1 MKFQFLLNALKRI
14 LFLLT
19 REKPL
24 EKSFDTPLSLKH
36 DELVAICVG
45 HSRKGDK
52 GAVNVKGD
60 SEWKYN
66 SKVAK
71 ALKKELTKRG
81 IDSKVYSSYEGK
93 TYRASMDFIKGK
105 LKEDKAELALEL
117 HFNAYTGRAKGCSM
131 LYSSSKKDSKKLA
144 EELQFSVLKDFDT
157 IDRGTKGLN
166 KGNRGFLFTDNYHI
180 PAVLC
185 EPFFGDNKQDCELF
199 SDYILLASSYAN
211 GIEQFLVRKVNK

>member
-1 MKFQFLLNALKRI
+1 MKFQFLLNVLKRI
-14 LFLLT
+14 LSLLKKGRQSET
-19 REKPL
+19 
-24 EKSFDTPLSLKH
+24 FYDTQPSLKR

-45 HSRKGDK
+45 HSRKGDR

-71 ALKKELTKRG
+71 ALKKELTYRG

-93 TYRASMDFIKGK
+93 TYREAMDFIKSK
-105 LKEDKAELALEL
+105 LKEDGADLALEL

-131 LYSSSKKDSKKLA
+131 LYNNPNSKSKRLA
-144 EELQFSVLKDFDT
+144 EELQFWVLTDFDT

-166 KGNRGFLFTDNYHI
+166 KGDRGLLFAENDYI
-180 PAVLC
+180 PTVLC
-185 EPFFGDNKQDCELF
+185 EPFFGDNRQDCELF
-199 SDYILLASSYAN
+199 SDYRLLASSYAS
-211 GIEQFLVRKVNK
+211 GIEEFLVGKVN

>member
-1 MKFQFLLNALKRI
+1 MKFQFLLNVLKRI
-14 LFLLT
+14 LSLLL

-24 EKSFDTPLSLKH
+24 ETSSDTPPSLKH

-52 GAVNVKGD
+52 GAVNVKGA

-71 ALKKELTKRG
+71 ALKKELNDRG
-81 IDSKVYSSYEGK
+81 IDSKIYSSYEGEG
-93 TYRASMDFIKGK
+93 YREAMAFIKDK
-105 LKEDKAELALEL
+105 LKEDGADLALEL

-131 LYSSSKKDSKKLA
+131 LYHSPKSESKRLA
-144 EELQFSVLKDFDT
+144 EELQFSVLRDFDT

-166 KGNRGFLFTDNYHI
+166 KGDRGLLFADNGYI

-185 EPFFGDNKQDCELF
+185 EPFFGDNRQDCELF
-199 SDYILLASSYAN
+199 SDYRLLASSYAN
-211 GIEQFLVRKVNK
+211 GIKDFLVGKVNK